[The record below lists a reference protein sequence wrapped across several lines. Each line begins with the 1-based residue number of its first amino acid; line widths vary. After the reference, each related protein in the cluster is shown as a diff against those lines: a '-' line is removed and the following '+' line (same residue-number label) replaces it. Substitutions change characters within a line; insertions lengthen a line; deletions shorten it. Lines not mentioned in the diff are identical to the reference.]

1 MEFIIRKKQNSDN
14 AWITELLRRDWGGD
28 FITTRGVKYS
38 PRDLR
43 GFIAENKQKVV
54 GICLYNIKNE
64 ECEIVLLEAF
74 IQYQGIGTGLLGK
87 LRDQNRRENW
97 KRMWLVTT
105 NDNIDALRFYQ
116 KRGFELL
123 KIHRNAISKSRKIK
137 PTIPETGNYGISIRD
152 EIELELK
159 QEN

>member
-1 MEFIIRKKQNSDN
+1 
-14 AWITELLRRDWGGD
+14 
-28 FITTRGVKYS
+28 
-38 PRDLR
+38 
-43 GFIAENKQKVV
+43 
-54 GICLYNIKNE
+54 
-64 ECEIVLLEAF
+64 
-74 IQYQGIGTGLLGK
+74 
-87 LRDQNRRENW
+87 
-97 KRMWLVTT
+97 MWLVTT